1 MRWKSLVPYVLNH
14 VQIDKGENLLP
25 EFLRL
30 NPHGRI
36 PVIFDSETNTTIFE
50 SAAILLCLV

>member
-1 MRWKSLVPYVLNH
+1 M
-14 VQIDKGENLLP
+14 QIDKGENLLP